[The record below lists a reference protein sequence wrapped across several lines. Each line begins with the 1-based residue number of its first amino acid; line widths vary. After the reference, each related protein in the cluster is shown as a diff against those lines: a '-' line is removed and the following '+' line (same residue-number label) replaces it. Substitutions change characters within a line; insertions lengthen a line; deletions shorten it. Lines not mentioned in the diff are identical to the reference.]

1 MFIKHVVPIAVI
13 PQHTGQKEV
22 LRAGGIVLSTSGEQ
36 EEPVTSNNYNKK
48 VSSKNQLSL
57 F

>member
-13 PQHTGQKEV
+13 PQHTGHEGV

-36 EEPVTSNNYNKK
+36 EGAGDIK
-48 VSSKNQLSL
+48 QL
-57 F
+57 